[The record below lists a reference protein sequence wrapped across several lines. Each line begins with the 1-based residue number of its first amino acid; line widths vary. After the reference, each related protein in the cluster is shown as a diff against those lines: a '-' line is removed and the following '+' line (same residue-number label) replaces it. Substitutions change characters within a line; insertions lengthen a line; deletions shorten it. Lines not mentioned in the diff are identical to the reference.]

1 MAVRRRGRFVL
12 REIETLFNV
21 ETIGD
26 MTDGHVLERTVLA
39 FTREVLRTLLK
50 IRFRWLAVVVLSV
63 AIVCGGAMV
72 SVSAF
77 QDSAPKKDQ
86 PVAARTTTAAVQAP
100 IGKTSERVA
109 PDDVPLRLT
118 LEEAVKAAGAIEDPA
133 ARRSAL
139 VRIANAQEY
148 LSDLPAARATA
159 RLAGQSAEQIA
170 SEMERHFGLWR
181 VAKLQAKLGDV
192 EPARQTFA
200 QLIKV
205 AATKAPSDRMSLLG
219 SIAVAQS
226 EGGLR
231 ADALQTL
238 NRAIEDARKV
248 VAETSKGDIYF
259 NLVFAQCQIGDFE
272 GVLRIV
278 EGLQGKLANDRQTY
292 LQYLARDC
300 DKAGPAEARRI
311 LAKALELSKA
321 IPYVYPRG
329 LTQKMIAQAM
339 ARNGDIPGALAAS
352 KLIGQIDDARAP
364 KGIFSILES
373 RQAMAKRQ
381 GEQRN
386 AKMTRGEIPDV
397 LIAVATAQAKAGDR
411 AAAKKTFGEAMEIID
426 GERDGVGKT
435 QRLRVFVEALT
446 AAGELKAAKV
456 AIDAIERDEHN
467 KALALV
473 ALGKAQAKAGNK
485 AGAMASLIA
494 AVESAMEIKAR
505 ANLINDNVA
514 WNKDEAFRA
523 IAKAQVEVGD
533 IAEAL
538 ATVSAHANQRIEAEI
553 RAEVAGFQAR
563 QGDVAAAMKTA
574 ESIANAD
581 SKAEALMRIAHFQSK
596 MGRRDVAHDWAARRG
611 SLQER
616 ALALLGVVEGVFA
629 QRRRE

>member
-12 REIETLFNV
+12 RQIEAIFNAG
-21 ETIGD
+21 TIGD
-26 MTDGHVLERTVLA
+26 LTDGQLVERSVLTL
-39 FTREVLRTLLK
+39 TREVLPSLLW

-63 AIVCGGAMV
+63 GIVCGGAMV
-72 SVSAF
+72 SGSGF
-77 QDSAPKKDQ
+77 HDSAPQKDQ
-86 PVAARTTTAAVQAP
+86 PVADRSTTAAVKAS
-100 IGKTSERVA
+100 IGKASERAA

-139 VRIANAQEY
+139 VRIANAQDF

-159 RLAGQSAEQIA
+159 RLAHQSAEQIA
-170 SEMERHFGLWR
+170 SEMQRHFGLWR

-219 SIAVAQS
+219 SIAVAQN

-238 NRAIEDARKV
+238 NRAIEDARKI

-278 EGLQGKLANDRQTY
+278 ESLQGKLANSRQTY

-311 LAKALELSKA
+311 LAKALTLSTA

-329 LTQKMIAQAM
+329 LTQKMIGQAM

-352 KLIGQIDDARAP
+352 KLIGQIDEALAP
-364 KGIFSILES
+364 KGIFSIFES
-373 RQAMAKRQ
+373 RQAMAERK
-381 GEQRN
+381 GEQMN
-386 AKMTRGEIPDV
+386 AEMTRGEIPDV

-411 AAAKKTFGEAMEIID
+411 AAAKKTFGEAMEMIQR
-426 GERDGVGKT
+426 ERDGVIKT
-435 QRLRVFVEALT
+435 QRLRGFVEALT
-446 AAGELKAAKV
+446 AAGELEAAKV
-456 AIDAIERDEHN
+456 AIEAIERDGHN
-467 KALALV
+467 TALALV
-473 ALGKAQAKAGNK
+473 ALSKAQAKAGDK

-523 IAKAQVEVGD
+523 IARAQVEVGE

-538 ATVSAHANQRIEAEI
+538 ATVSAHDNQRIQAEI
-553 RAEVAGFQAR
+553 QAEVAGFQAR

-611 SLQER
+611 SPQER

-629 QRRRE
+629 QRRGE

>member
-1 MAVRRRGRFVL
+1 MAIRRRGRFVL
-12 REIETLFNV
+12 RQIETLFNV
-21 ETIGD
+21 GTIGD
-26 MTDGHVLERTVLA
+26 LTGGQFFERSVLTL
-39 FTREVLRTLLK
+39 TREVLRSLLS
-50 IRFRWLAVVVLSV
+50 IRFRWLAVVVLS
-63 AIVCGGAMV
+63 AGIVCGGAMI
-72 SVSAF
+72 SLSGF
-77 QDSAPKKDQ
+77 QDSAPTKDQ
-86 PVAARTTTAAVQAP
+86 PVAERTTTRAAQAP
-100 IGKTSERVA
+100 IGTTSERVT

-159 RLAGQSAEQIA
+159 RLAHQSAEQIA
-170 SEMERHFGLWR
+170 SDMQRHFGLWR

-205 AATKAPSDRMSLLG
+205 AATKAPWDRMSLLG
-219 SIAVAQS
+219 SIAVAQN

-231 ADALQTL
+231 EDALQTL
-238 NRAIEDARKV
+238 NRAIDDARKI

-259 NLVFAQCQIGDFE
+259 NLVFAQCQIGDFD

-278 EGLQGKLANDRQTY
+278 ESLQGKLANDRQTY

-352 KLIGQIDDARAP
+352 KLVGQIDDAPAP
-364 KGIFSILES
+364 KGIFSIFES

-381 GEQRN
+381 GEQMN
-386 AKMTRGEIPDV
+386 AEMTRGEIPDV

-411 AAAKKTFGEAMEIID
+411 AAAKNTFGEAMEIID

-435 QRLRVFVEALT
+435 QRLRGFVEALT
-446 AAGELKAAKV
+446 AAGELIAAKV
-456 AIDAIERDEHN
+456 AIEAIERDEHN

-473 ALGKAQAKAGNK
+473 ALGKAQARAGDK
-485 AGAMASLIA
+485 AGAIASLIA
-494 AVESAMEIKAR
+494 AFESAKEIKAR

-514 WNKDEAFRA
+514 WNKDEAFRV
-523 IAKAQVEVGD
+523 IARAQVEVGD

-538 ATVSAHANQRIEAEI
+538 VTVSAHDNQSIRAEI
-553 RAEVAGFQAR
+553 QAEVAGFQAR

-574 ESIANAD
+574 ESIANAS

-596 MGRRDVAHDWAARRG
+596 MGRREAAHDWAAQRG
-611 SLQER
+611 SPQER
-616 ALALLGVVEGVFA
+616 ALALLGVVEGVCA
-629 QRRRE
+629 QRRGE